1 MSHNYAY
8 QSEKKHKETDNFSY
22 IFTESSVFFV

>member
-8 QSEKKHKETDNFSY
+8 QSEKKHQETDTFSY